1 METDYLY
8 AILAGL
14 AVLFFLKKNKAVEAQ
29 AENLETK
36 EKVNEVQKEVVKTEA
51 LIDAEVIKR
60 EELKTEMERKTRET
74 LTEQDIVDFFNRRK

>member
-1 METDYLY
+1 METEYIY
-8 AILAGL
+8 AVLAGL
-14 AVLFFLKKNKAVEAQ
+14 AVLFFIKKNKAVEAQ

-36 EKVNEVQKEVVKTEA
+36 EKVNEVQKEVVKNKA
-51 LIDAEVIKR
+51 LIDAEAIKR

>member
-8 AILAGL
+8 AVLAGL

-36 EKVNEVQKEVVKTEA
+36 EKVNEVQKEVVKNEA
-51 LIDAEVIKR
+51 LIDAEAIKR
-60 EELKTEMERKTRET
+60 EDLKTEMERKTRET

>member
-8 AILAGL
+8 AVLAGL
-14 AVLFFLKKNKAVEAQ
+14 AVLFFLKKNKAAEAQ

-36 EKVNEVQKEVVKTEA
+36 EKVNEVQKEVVKNEA
-51 LIDAEVIKR
+51 LIDAEAIKR